1 MLLGI
6 AWVAPVVEKRTV
18 QDTSMMNGETFR
30 VDRTLSMIVSKSST
44 ERCETDDKTGSMVSY
59 HSGAVL
65 PDDVQETVVSDRGH
79 PSSI

>member
-1 MLLGI
+1 
-6 AWVAPVVEKRTV
+6 
-18 QDTSMMNGETFR
+18 MMNGETYQ

-59 HSGAVL
+59 HLELCCLVMYKKTL
-65 PDDVQETVVSDRGH
+65 LSDRGH

>member
-18 QDTSMMNGETFR
+18 QDTSMMNGETFQ

-59 HSGAVL
+59 HSEL
-65 PDDVQETVVSDRGH
+65 CCLLMCKKTLLSDRGH